1 MKSFLKFMMFVIIA
15 IVLVG
20 TSVYLIDE
28 SKIIDTEKDN
38 NVVNNSGDAMIDV
51 PSVNDNSGE
60 LSGDEELVNS
70 GDTSGE
76 VLESGE
82 NNDVVISGEQLSGE
96 VMEDEVTNTLSDISG
111 DVTSGENLEA
121 SETIM

>member
-1 MKSFLKFMMFVIIA
+1 MSAAAPYLYFCYRRAFFPAGVGLPFRGN
-15 IVLVG
+15 LVCHPRRPPG
-20 TSVYLIDE
+20 RRGAGAPAS
-28 SKIIDTEKDN
+28 
-38 NVVNNSGDAMIDV
+38 A
-51 PSVNDNSGE
+51 GE

-96 VMEDEVTNTLSDISG
+96 VMEDEETNTLSDISG
-111 DVTSGENLEA
+111 DVTSGENLET